1 MADSEGQNAMAGR
14 LPHVSKRL
22 TFLSLMFFLSVYLI
36 TVRGYYGGDHF
47 LSYMTAE
54 SLVRKGT
61 LALSEQTSDVAEI
74 HDQKERRLAKRTP
87 GLDGRKY
94 TYYGVALPLAMAP
107 FYLAGHLLSKAVPS
121 LSPDYLTMFTV
132 SCTNAVITALTCV
145 VFMHYA
151 RRLCFSWRTAFLL
164 AVLYGFGTMAWNY
177 SQYSYADPLLVLLF
191 IAALLTL
198 DNCRLANGISLKYA
212 ALTGM
217 FVGLCLLTEVY
228 SAVFIA
234 LGIGGYMLWLT
245 GTHWRR
251 NKRALATLLA
261 FAGATLPAVV
271 FLVYFNL
278 LRFGRPISS
287 QRVFGD
293 FSVAFIPVA
302 LYGYLFSTGKSLFA
316 YCPVLLISFWGLRR
330 FAARHKAEAILFAA
344 IVILSVLPIATWIN
358 YWNGDLAWGPR
369 FLFHLVPML
378 LLPGGEVLESGQWR
392 RWPKVSLIAVGL
404 VTAFVQL
411 ASIMVNQGRYA
422 AVITDNDLSDRFF
435 TPYLSPIVGHWLLI
449 ISTIKRWLTG
459 HSLVLQYPGRP
470 YKGFTGGAVVNFGS
484 YDGFDL
490 WFFNVPAQ
498 MPGTIVVL
506 SCLGGV
512 LLLLAMMCYTGYLTG
527 KQLHIDSNPGYD
539 HG

>member
-1 MADSEGQNAMAGR
+1 MT
-14 LPHVSKRL
+14 KRQ
-22 TFLSLMFFLSVYLI
+22 TVLSFVFFLSVYLI

-54 SLVRKGT
+54 SLVRERT
-61 LALSEQTSDVAEI
+61 LALSERTSVVSEI
-74 HDQKERRLAKRTP
+74 RDQQKRRLAKRNP

-94 TYYGVALPLAMAP
+94 TYYGIGLALVMVP
-107 FYLAGHLLSKAVPS
+107 FYLTGHLLSQIVPS
-121 LSPDYLTMFTV
+121 LPHDYLTMFAV

-151 RRLCFSWRTAFLL
+151 RRFCFSLRLAFIL

-177 SQYSYADPLLVLLF
+177 AQYGYADPLLVLLF
-191 IAALLTL
+191 IAALLAV
-198 DNCRLANGISLKYA
+198 DSCRRANGSSLRYA

-228 SAVFIA
+228 SAVFIT
-234 LGIGGYMLWLT
+234 LGIGSYVLWLT

-251 NKRALATLLA
+251 NKRALAALLA
-261 FAGATLPAVV
+261 FVGATLPAIA
-271 FLVYFNL
+271 FLIHFNV

-287 QRVFGD
+287 GRLFGD
-293 FSVAFIPVA
+293 FSVAFVPVA

-316 YCPVLLISFWGLRR
+316 YCPVLLVSFWGLRR

-344 IVILSVLPIATWIN
+344 IAILSVLPIATWIN

-369 FLFHLVPML
+369 FLFHLVPMM
-378 LLPGGEVLESGQWR
+378 LLPAGEVLESGRWR
-392 RWPKVSLIAVGL
+392 RWPQASLIALGL

-449 ISTIKRWLTG
+449 ISTIKRLLTG
-459 HSLVLQYPGRP
+459 QSLVLQYPGRP
-470 YKGFTGGAVVNFGS
+470 YKGFTDGAVVNFGS

-490 WFFNVPAQ
+490 WFFNVPARV
-498 MPGTIVVL
+498 PGTAIKLACFV
-506 SCLGGV
+506 GI
-512 LLLLAMMCYTGYLTG
+512 LLLLATMLYTGYLIW
-527 KQLHIDSNPGYD
+527 KRVRVS
-539 HG
+539 